1 MTKNIKKDKILEFI
15 KKSFYKT
22 KDFFKN
28 KEENLDK
35 KLKKYKLQAEI
46 EEQKQ
51 KLKRLKKTNNPY
63 SHLFDK

>member
-1 MTKNIKKDKILEFI
+1 MTKNIKKDKIVEFI
-15 KKSFYKT
+15 KKVYNKT
-22 KDFFKN
+22 KDFLKN
-28 KEENLDK
+28 KDENLEQ